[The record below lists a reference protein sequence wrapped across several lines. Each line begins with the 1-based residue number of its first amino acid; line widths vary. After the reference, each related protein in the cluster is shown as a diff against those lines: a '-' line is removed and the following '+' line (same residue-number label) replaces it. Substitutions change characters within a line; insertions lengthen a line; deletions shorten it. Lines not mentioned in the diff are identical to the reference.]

1 MQTPNIIAIDGPAA
15 SGKTTVGS
23 RLAEELGYLC
33 LDTGIMY
40 RAVTLMAIQKGIRI
54 CDETRITQLAEMIH
68 IDVKGPTVDDGRD
81 FDVLVDGQ
89 DVTWEIRIPEVN
101 LFVSPVSAYQGVR
114 NAMTVQQRRIARQGN
129 IVMLGRDIGTVVLP
143 DADLKIYLDASIE
156 ERARRRYEEDK
167 TRGKEVNY
175 DEVLESLQMRDQ
187 IDSTRAIA
195 PLKIAEDAI
204 VIDTEDLTVEEVV
217 WKIKEMMHNV

>member
-68 IDVKGPTVDDGRD
+68 IEVKGPTVDDGRD

-89 DVTWEIRIPEVN
+89 DVTWKIRIPEVN